1 MQVDWKQQE
10 SAMTPSHL
18 ATLVPLFVILVVAI
32 SLVAKPD
39 RVVAADRGIK
49 LASQAADPS
58 GESMQIAQAER
69 AEKATVS
76 QKGAVR
82 ADRLVILFHGIRGRG
97 SVMQAVG
104 NSWQA
109 TFPDTAFVAPDAPFP
124 HRSGGRQW
132 FAVDEQVMRPERI
145 DAARRAFDGVVSQ
158 IIKREGFENALD
170 RVAFVGVS
178 QGAIMAL
185 DAVASGRWKVGS
197 LVTFA
202 GLLPLP
208 PTSSSTQTEILMMHG
223 SADRTIPSAATTAA
237 ANQLKAAGFV
247 VTSRIYPGIG
257 HTISS
262 EEASDAA
269 IFLRDRFK

>member
-1 MQVDWKQQE
+1 
-10 SAMTPSHL
+10 MTSSHL
-18 ATLVPLFVILVVAI
+18 PTIVLIFIILVGAI
-32 SLVAKPD
+32 YLVAKPD
-39 RVVAADRGIK
+39 RVLAADRGIQSV
-49 LASQAADPS
+49 SQAVDPA
-58 GESMQIAQAER
+58 GEPLQTVQAER
-69 AEKATVS
+69 AQKQGASRKRVVS
-76 QKGAVR
+76 ANH
-82 ADRLVILFHGIRGRG
+82 LVILFHGIRGRG

-109 TFPDTAFVAPDAPFP
+109 TLPDTAFVAPDAPFP

-132 FAVDEQVMRPERI
+132 FAVDDQIMRPERI
-145 DAARRAFDGVVSQ
+145 DAARRAFDGVVLE

-202 GLLPLP
+202 GLLPFP
-208 PTSSSTQTEILMMHG
+208 PTSFSAGTDIFMMHG
-223 SADRTIPSAATTAA
+223 SADTTIPAAATTTA
-237 ANQLKAAGFV
+237 ANQLKAAGFA
-247 VTSRIYPGIG
+247 VTSKIYPGVG

-262 EEASDAA
+262 EEARDAA